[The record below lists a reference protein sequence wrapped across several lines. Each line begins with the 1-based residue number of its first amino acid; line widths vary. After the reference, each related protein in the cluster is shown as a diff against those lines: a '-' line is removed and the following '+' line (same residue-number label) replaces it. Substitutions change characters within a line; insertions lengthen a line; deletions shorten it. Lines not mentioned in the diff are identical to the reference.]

1 MHATITPVSVFPS
14 TATVLFINNVTV
26 QPGASANFQWWLQN
40 DSRGSLTTGTLSL
53 DGAAYAAW
61 GADDEYLYRYS
72 AETLGLVIVDIVRDV
87 AAPDLPA
94 VAPAVAPVVSDEVPA
109 GGTND

>member
-1 MHATITPVSVFPS
+1 MYATITPVSVFPT

-26 QPGASANFQWWLQN
+26 QPGASASYQWWLQN
-40 DSRGSLTTGTLSL
+40 DSRGSLTTGTITL

-61 GADDEYLYRYS
+61 GSDDEYLYRFT
-72 AETLGLVIVDIVRDV
+72 AEQLGLTIIEIVPDV

>member
-1 MHATITPVSVFPS
+1 MLNLLGVGKRFASGTI
-14 TATVLFINNVTV
+14 A
-26 QPGASANFQWWLQN
+26 
-40 DSRGSLTTGTLSL
+40 L

-72 AETLGLVIVDIVRDV
+72 AETLGLVIVEIVPDV

-94 VAPAVAPVVSDEVPA
+94 VAQVAAPVVSDEVPA